1 MQSYRNLIFGFVLII
16 SLMTGLGG
24 FSLFHLNNISKD
36 VENIY
41 NHPFAVSNAGQS
53 IQTRVFAMH
62 RDMKDVVLAKN
73 PEQLQEILLKV
84 NLQEETVLNEFDVI
98 FDRFLGNKA
107 SIKKTYQTFIEWKS
121 IRDEVIQLALIGQ
134 TEEAAEITKGRGA
147 QHVDKL
153 LSEVHEFVTFARH
166 KADEF
171 KTQSSNNRDHSL
183 FVVSILSALTLIIS
197 TIIAVNVIRRMSKA
211 QKRLSQ
217 REYLIDQN
225 IMIAT
230 LDCDGIVVDASSS
243 LCRFLDNTK
252 EEIIGKPSNFFNNS
266 DIQDAQAEQIWK
278 TISTGKTWHGEVCH
292 INSDGLMY
300 WADSRILPNLDENYK
315 ITSFTNLLQDSTSK
329 KLSITDKLTTLPNRR
344 SFEEVLEREI
354 KLSCRHTTPL
364 TLAILDVDYFKLYN
378 DTYGHPQG
386 DKALRMV
393 ADCILGCL
401 RRPSDYAF
409 RIGGEEFAI
418 IIADQDTQKTQNF
431 LDSIRNKVELLAI
444 EHTQSNIS
452 KVVTISIGA
461 YWSDGHIALEK
472 NELYTE
478 ADKALYLA
486 KTNRNQTIVQGKQ
499 QDPSPLNNAA

>member
-1 MQSYRNLIFGFVLII
+1 MQPYRNLIFGFVLII

-62 RDMKDVVLAKN
+62 RDMKDVVLAKS
-73 PEQLQEILLKV
+73 PEQLQKILDQVNVQEQKVLK
-84 NLQEETVLNEFDVI
+84 EFDVI

-107 SIKKTYQTFIEWKS
+107 SIKQTYQTFIEWKR
-121 IRDEVIQLALIGQ
+121 IRDEVISLAVAGQ

-147 QHVDKL
+147 LHVDKL
-153 LSEVHEFVTFARH
+153 LSEVHEFVIFARQ
-166 KADEF
+166 KADSF
-171 KTQSSNNRDHSL
+171 KTQSSENRDHSL

-197 TIIAVNVIRRMSKA
+197 SFIAVNVIRRMSKA

-230 LDCDGIVVDASSS
+230 LDKTGVVIDASNA
-243 LCRFLDNTK
+243 LCRFLDSTK
-252 EEIIGKPSNFFNNS
+252 EEVIGKPSNFFNNS
-266 DIQDAQAEQIWK
+266 DLQDLQAEQIWK
-278 TISTGKTWHGEVCH
+278 AISTGKSWQGEICH
-292 INSDGLMY
+292 INADGLMF
-300 WADSRILPNLDENYK
+300 WANSRILPNLDDNFN

-354 KLSCRHTTPL
+354 KLSYRHTTPI
-364 TLAILDVDYFKLYN
+364 TLAILDVDFFKLYN

-401 RRPSDYAF
+401 RRPTDYAF

-418 IIADQDTQKTQNF
+418 IISDQDIQKTQEF
-431 LDSIRNKVELLAI
+431 LDGIRSKVESLSI
-444 EHTQSNIS
+444 QHEQSSIS
-452 KVVTISIGA
+452 KVITISIGA
-461 YWSDGHIALEK
+461 YWTDGCIALEK

-486 KTNRNQTIVQGKQ
+486 KTNRNQTIVQGK
-499 QDPSPLNNAA
+499 PAEPRATINAA